1 MGPQLDPAVTRIVG
15 GAARRLR
22 LDRALRVAV
31 RAAAWTMTALVAISA
46 AGVVVPVPAVSPWA
60 AIMAAGA
67 AALVAAGVIFL
78 TRADLITAARTLDR
92 ALHLD
97 ERASTAT
104 ELGLAPR
111 ALTSLGARVIA
122 DASARLRVVDLRQA
136 IPLGLSRTVWWVP
149 ALFALL
155 VVWPVLV
162 GGLALPGT
170 PAHRAQQMIRRE
182 GSRLEQFART
192 LQSRARAERLPL
204 TRRTAPQLRDLGIR
218 LQQERVDRAS
228 ALARITELSRQ

>member
-1 MGPQLDPAVTRIVG
+1 MNPALDPALTRIVG

-31 RAAAWTMTALVAISA
+31 RAAVWTMTALVAVSA
-46 AGVVVPVPAVSPWA
+46 AGSLVPVPVAPPCAGIVA
-60 AIMAAGA
+60 AAA

-78 TRADLITAARTLDR
+78 TRADLIAAARTLDR
-92 ALHLD
+92 TLHLD

-149 ALFALL
+149 ALFAVL
-155 VVWPVLV
+155 VAWPVLV

-170 PAHRAQQMIRRE
+170 PAQRAQQIIRRE
-182 GSRLEQFART
+182 GSRPGQLAPT
-192 LQSRARAERLPL
+192 LQSRARAERPPL
-204 TRRTAPQLRDLGIR
+204 TRRTAPQPPDLCR
-218 LQQERVDRAS
+218 KAH
-228 ALARITELSRQ
+228 AA

>member
-1 MGPQLDPAVTRIVG
+1 MGPQPDPAVTQIVG

-31 RAAAWTMTALVAISA
+31 RAAVWTMTALVAISA
-46 AGVVVPVPAVSPWA
+46 VGVVVPVPAVSPRA
-60 AIMAAGA
+60 AIVAAAA

-78 TRADLITAARTLDR
+78 TRADLIAAARTLDR
-92 ALHLD
+92 TLHLD

-149 ALFALL
+149 ALFAVL
-155 VVWPVLV
+155 VAWPVLV
-162 GGLALPGT
+162 GGLALPVS
-170 PAHRAQQMIRRE
+170 PAHRSHQLIWRV
-182 GSRLEQFART
+182 GSRMGAMGT
-192 LQSRARAERLPL
+192 KLPYQPP
-204 TRRTAPQLRDLGIR
+204 TVQT
-218 LQQERVDRAS
+218 
-228 ALARITELSRQ
+228 

>member
-31 RAAAWTMTALVAISA
+31 RAAVWTMTALVAISA

-170 PAHRAQQMIRRE
+170 PAHRAQQMIRRG
-182 GSRLEQFART
+182 GSRLGQFART
-192 LQSRARAERLPL
+192 LQSRARAERVPPN
-204 TRRTAPQLRDLGIR
+204 TRGAPQPPALCGR
-218 LQQERVDRAS
+218 LAQERRDHS
-228 ALARITELSRQ
+228 T

>member
-1 MGPQLDPAVTRIVG
+1 MNPALDPALTRIVG

-31 RAAAWTMTALVAISA
+31 RAAVWTMTALVAISA
-46 AGVVVPVPAVSPWA
+46 AGVGGPVPVVSPWA
-60 AIMAAGA
+60 GIVAAAA
-67 AALVAAGVIFL
+67 AALVAAGVFFF
-78 TRADLITAARTLDR
+78 TRVDLIAAARILDR
-92 ALHLD
+92 TLHLD

-149 ALFALL
+149 VLFALL

-182 GSRLEQFART
+182 GLRLGAVPRRLATPRRRER
-192 LQSRARAERLPL
+192 RAP
-204 TRRTAPQLRDLGIR
+204 
-218 LQQERVDRAS
+218 
-228 ALARITELSRQ
+228 